1 MAYTYE
7 HPHPAVTVD
16 ACLFT
21 ILDDQ
26 LKILL
31 IKRGLDPYKGDWALP
46 GGFVGID
53 EAIGALTARGHNM
66 AIVVNRTERAVGMVT
81 LEDLLAALLGE
92 LSENSDLTEA

>member
-46 GGFVGID
+46 GGFVQID
-53 EAIGALTARGHNM
+53 ENLDQ
-66 AIVVNRTERAVGMVT
+66 AVQRE
-81 LEDLLAALLGE
+81 LEE
-92 LSENSDLTEA
+92 ES